1 MLRMM
6 CKGKIH
12 RARVTEANLDYEGSL
27 TVDQD
32 LLDAS
37 GILPYEQVH
46 VVNVTNGERLV
57 TYAITGERGSGV
69 ICLNGAAAHRGKPG
83 DLVIIIAY
91 GMVDEEELK
100 EFKPK
105 VVLVNEKNQ
114 RVIQ

>member
-1 MLRMM
+1 MM
-6 CKGKIH
+6 YKGKIH
-12 RARVTEANLDYEGSL
+12 RARVTEANVDYEGSL

-83 DLVIIIAY
+83 DLVIIISY
-91 GMVDEEELK
+91 GMVDENELSD
-100 EFKPK
+100 FQPK
-105 VVLVNEKNQ
+105 VVLVDAENHPVVK
-114 RVIQ
+114 